1 MGFLL
6 HNASQAS
13 RIQESGVAMGLQ
25 VRYRSD
31 GQYVKTWYGQ
41 AVVNGKTES
50 WTLKTPF
57 KGKPPL
63 TSGGRVTLKGE
74 GDAKYEASRAKAE
87 NELKGLEEE
96 AKQKGRAENLVEK
109 LIEKKTGRA
118 VEYVKVAE
126 LATRWRNLPRESS
139 PCPEKQAWADN
150 MLSRFALAVE
160 ATYLYEVTA
169 EQASGY
175 MTSIREQYAAST
187 ADGIISL
194 LRSSFDRLLPVGV
207 VNPFKAR
214 ITRRGKHGGGAV
226 TVHKRPLTEEEL
238 ERLFEAA
245 RPDPLLYRLTVA
257 AACTGMRIG
266 DVCRLTWRSVDF
278 RSEVLSVRTSKTG
291 KPITIPIFKP
301 LREIFE
307 AALADR
313 VGASDFVFPDAEQ
326 MYRTNRS
333 GIVYRGKA
341 LFARAFSAPTEE
353 CTEVAE
359 NGEAVKGRVVL
370 KGVLSKVL
378 AAVSGWGF
386 AEAKKERMLDTLRRV
401 AAGQSYR
408 DIEDATGRKRGQ
420 ISEDLADAEL
430 ASEFVFRHGVSSGGR
445 GVRAL
450 MGVTRQKREGT
461 CMLRSAS
468 VLGWHSL
475 RATFATLALSA
486 NVPIETV
493 KLITGHSVVSTL
505 QKYYFNPT
513 AEHLRSVLGEKLPD
527 VLTGGQEESKQLVAG
542 GLTVE
547 TLANRV
553 ADKSATDDERKR
565 LGELLRA

>member
-1 MGFLL
+1 
-6 HNASQAS
+6 
-13 RIQESGVAMGLQ
+13 MGLQ

-50 WTLKTPF
+50 WTLKTQF

-63 TSGGRVTLKGE
+63 TPEGRVTLKGE
-74 GDAKYEASRAKAE
+74 GDAKYEVSRAKAE

-118 VEYVKVAE
+118 VEYVRLAE
-126 LATRWRNLPRESS
+126 LAARWRNLPRESS

-150 MLSRFALAVE
+150 MLNRFAKVVD

-175 MTSIREQYAAST
+175 MTSIRERYAAST

-194 LRSSFDRLLPVGV
+194 LRSAFDRLLPVGV

-214 ITRRGKHGGGAV
+214 ITRRGKHCGGAV
-226 TVHKRPLTEEEL
+226 TVHKRPLTAEEL

-257 AACTGMRIG
+257 AACTGLRIG

-278 RSEVLSVRTSKTG
+278 RSGVLSVRTSKTG

-313 VGASDFVFPDAEQ
+313 VGASEFVFPDAAQ
-326 MYRTNRS
+326 MYQTNRS

-341 LFARAFSAPTEE
+341 LFARAFSGPDEE

-359 NGEAVKGRVVL
+359 GGETVQGRVAL

-378 AAVSGWGF
+378 AAVDGWGF
-386 AEAKKERMLDTLRRV
+386 ADDKKARMLDTLRRV

-408 DIEDATGRKRGQ
+408 DIEAATGRKRGQ
-420 ISEDLADAEL
+420 ISEDLADAEQ
-430 ASEFVFRHGVSSGGR
+430 ASGFVFRHGKAKGGRR

-450 MGVTRQKREGT
+450 MRVTRQKREGA
-461 CMLRSAS
+461 CMLHSAS

-505 QKYYFNPT
+505 QKFYFNPT
-513 AEHLRSVLGEKLPD
+513 AEHLRAVLGDKLPD
-527 VLTGGQEESKQLVAG
+527 VLTGGKEEPKQLASG
-542 GLTVE
+542 AMTVE
-547 TLANRV
+547 DLAAKV
-553 ADKSATDDERKR
+553 AAKTATDEERKR
-565 LGELLRA
+565 LGEMLAMTGTEDVDTDKE

>member
-1 MGFLL
+1 
-6 HNASQAS
+6 
-13 RIQESGVAMGLQ
+13 MGLQ

-63 TSGGRVTLKGE
+63 TPEGRVTLKGE

-126 LATRWRNLPRESS
+126 LAARWRNLPRESS
-139 PCPEKQAWADN
+139 PCSEKQTWADN
-150 MLSRFALAVE
+150 MLSRFALAVD

-175 MTSIREQYAAST
+175 MTSIREKYAAST

-194 LRSSFDRLLPVGV
+194 LRSAFDRLLPVGV

-226 TVHKRPLTEEEL
+226 TVHKRPLTAEEL

-245 RPDPLLYRLTVA
+245 RHDPMLYRLTVA

-278 RSEVLSVRTSKTG
+278 RSGVLSIRTSKTG

-301 LREIFE
+301 LREILE
-307 AALADR
+307 AALAER
-313 VGASDFVFPDAEQ
+313 IETSEFVFPDAAL
-326 MYRTNRS
+326 MYRANRS

-341 LFARAFSAPTEE
+341 LFARAFAEPVDE
-353 CTEVAE
+353 CTDVAVS
-359 NGEAVKGRVVL
+359 GEAVKGRVDL
-370 KGVLSKVL
+370 EGVLPKVL
-378 AAVSGWGF
+378 AAVRGWGF
-386 AEAKKERMLDTLRRV
+386 AQAKKERMLDTLKRV
-401 AAGQSYR
+401 AEGQSYR
-408 DIEDATGRKRGQ
+408 QIEAATGRKRGQ
-420 ISEDLADAEL
+420 ICEDLADAERV
-430 ASEFVFRHGVSSGGR
+430 SGFVFRHGAPKGGR
-445 GVRAL
+445 GVREL

-505 QKYYFNPT
+505 QKFYFNPT
-513 AEHLRSVLGEKLPD
+513 AEHLRAVLGDKLPD
-527 VLTGGQEESKQLVAG
+527 VLTGGKEVPKQLAAG
-542 GLTVE
+542 EMTVE
-547 TLANRV
+547 ELAKRV
-553 ADKSATDDERKR
+553 ADKSATAEERKR
-565 LGELLRA
+565 LGELLAVPE

>member
-1 MGFLL
+1 MF
-6 HNASQAS
+6 H
-13 RIQESGVAMGLQ
+13 RKTESGVAMGLQ

-31 GQYVKTWYGQ
+31 GDYVRTWYGQ

-63 TSGGRVTLKGE
+63 TPEGRVTLKGE

-87 NELKGLEEE
+87 IELKGLEEE

-109 LIEKKTGRA
+109 LIEKKTGRQ
-118 VEYVKVAE
+118 VEYVRLDE
-126 LATRWRNLPRESS
+126 LAARWRGLPREAS
-139 PCPEKQAWADN
+139 PCSAKQAWADN
-150 MLSRFALAVE
+150 MLNRFAQAID
-160 ATYLYEVTA
+160 AKYLYEVTA

-175 MTSIREQYAAST
+175 MTSIRDQYAAST

-194 LRSSFDRLLPVGV
+194 LRSAFDRLLPVGV

-226 TVHKRPLTEEEL
+226 TVHKRPLTAEEL

-245 RPDPLLYRLTVA
+245 RPDSMLYRLTVA

-278 RSEVLSVRTSKTG
+278 RSDVLSVRTSKTG

-301 LREIFE
+301 LREVLD
-307 AALADR
+307 AALAER
-313 VGASDFVFPDAEQ
+313 VEASAFVFPDAEL
-326 MYRTNRS
+326 MYRRNRS
-333 GIVYRGKA
+333 GIVYRGKV
-341 LFARAFSAPTEE
+341 LFARAFSSPNED

-359 NGEAVKGRVVL
+359 NGEAVTGPVFL
-370 KGVLSKVL
+370 KGVLPMVL
-378 AAVSGWGF
+378 SAVNGWGF
-386 AEAKKERMLDTLRRV
+386 AETKKVRMLDTLKRV
-401 AAGQSYR
+401 ASGQSYR
-408 DIEDATGRKRGQ
+408 DIETATGRKRGQ
-420 ISEDLADAEL
+420 ISEDLADAERVSGL
-430 ASEFVFRHGVSSGGR
+430 VFRHGASTGGR
-445 GVRAL
+445 GVRVL
-450 MGVTRQKREGT
+450 MGVTRQNRDGT

-513 AEHLRSVLGEKLPD
+513 AEHLRAVLGDKLPE
-527 VLTGGQEESKQLVAG
+527 VLTGGKGARNRLTACEMTIEE
-542 GLTVE
+542 
-547 TLANRV
+547 LAARV
-553 ADKSATDDERKR
+553 ADKSATAEDRKR
-565 LGELLRA
+565 LAELLTS

>member
-1 MGFLL
+1 M
-6 HNASQAS
+6 
-13 RIQESGVAMGLQ
+13 
-25 VRYRSD
+25 
-31 GQYVKTWYGQ
+31 
-41 AVVNGKTES
+41 
-50 WTLKTPF
+50 
-57 KGKPPL
+57 
-63 TSGGRVTLKGE
+63 
-74 GDAKYEASRAKAE
+74 
-87 NELKGLEEE
+87 
-96 AKQKGRAENLVEK
+96 
-109 LIEKKTGRA
+109 
-118 VEYVKVAE
+118 AE

-139 PCPEKQAWADN
+139 PCTEKQTWADN
-150 MLSRFALAVE
+150 MLSRFALAVD

-175 MTSIREQYAAST
+175 MTCIREKYAAST

-194 LRSSFDRLLPVGV
+194 LRSAFDRLLPVGV

-226 TVHKRPLTEEEL
+226 TVHKRPLTAEEL

-245 RPDPLLYRLTVA
+245 RPDPMLYRLTVA

-278 RSEVLSVRTSKTG
+278 RSGVLSIRTSKTG

-307 AALADR
+307 AALAER
-313 VGASDFVFPDAEQ
+313 IETSEFVFPDAAL

-341 LFARAFSAPTEE
+341 LFARAFADPVDE
-353 CTEVAE
+353 CTDVAVS
-359 NGEAVKGRVVL
+359 GEAVKGRVDLESVL
-370 KGVLSKVL
+370 PKVL
-378 AAVSGWGF
+378 AAVRGWGF
-386 AEAKKERMLDTLRRV
+386 AQAKKERMLDTLKRV
-401 AAGQSYR
+401 AEGQSYR
-408 DIEDATGRKRGQ
+408 QIEAATGRKRGQ
-420 ISEDLADAEL
+420 ICEDLADAERV
-430 ASEFVFRHGVSSGGR
+430 SGFVFRHGAPAGGR
-445 GVRAL
+445 GVREL

-505 QKYYFNPT
+505 QKFYFNPT
-513 AEHLRSVLGEKLPD
+513 AEHLRAVLGDKLPD
-527 VLTGGQEESKQLVAG
+527 VLTGGKEVAKQLPVG
-542 GLTVE
+542 KMTVE
-547 TLANRV
+547 QLAAKV
-553 ADKSATDDERKR
+553 AEGKATDEEKKR
-565 LGELLRA
+565 LGELLTA

>member
-1 MGFLL
+1 
-6 HNASQAS
+6 
-13 RIQESGVAMGLQ
+13 MGLQ

-31 GQYVKTWYGQ
+31 GQHVKTWYGQ

-63 TSGGRVTLKGE
+63 TPEGRVTLRGE
-74 GDAKYEASRAKAE
+74 GDPLFETSRAKAE
-87 NELKGLEEE
+87 NELKGLEED

-118 VEYVKVAE
+118 VEYVKVAD
-126 LATRWRNLPRESS
+126 LAERWRNLPREAA
-139 PCPEKQAWADN
+139 PCSAKQAWADN
-150 MLSRFALAVE
+150 MLNRFATAVA

-169 EQASGY
+169 QQASGY
-175 MTSIREQYAAST
+175 MTRIREQYAAST

-194 LRSSFDRLLPVGV
+194 LRSAFDRLLPVGV

-214 ITRRGKHGGGAV
+214 ITRRGRQGGGAV
-226 TVHKRPLTEEEL
+226 TVHKRPLTVVEL
-238 ERLFEAA
+238 QNLFEAA
-245 RPDPLLYRLTVA
+245 RHDPMLYRLTVA

-266 DVCRLTWRSVDF
+266 DVCRLSWRSVDF

-313 VGASDFVFPDAEQ
+313 VGASEFVFPDAER

-341 LFARAFSAPTEE
+341 MFARAFSSPDEE
-353 CTEVAE
+353 CTEVTE
-359 NGEAVKGRVVL
+359 NGEAVQGRADL
-370 KGVLSKVL
+370 KGVLPKVL
-378 AAVSGWGF
+378 EAVRGWGF
-386 AEAKKERMLDTLRRV
+386 SQAKMERMLDTLRRV
-401 AAGQSYR
+401 ADGQSYR
-408 DIEDATGRKRGQ
+408 QVETATGRKRGQ
-420 ISEDLADAEL
+420 ICEDLADAERV
-430 ASEFVFRHGVSSGGR
+430 SGFIFRHGTPTGGR
-445 GVRAL
+445 GVRTL

-493 KLITGHSVVSTL
+493 KLITGHSVVSTI
-505 QKYYFNPT
+505 QKFYFNPT
-513 AEHLRSVLGEKLPD
+513 AEHLRSVLGDKLPD
-527 VLTGGQEESKQLVAG
+527 VLTGGERSSKVLGCGSSKVG
-542 GLTVE
+542 EMTVE
-547 TLANRV
+547 ELAAKV
-553 ADKSATDDERKR
+553 AAKTATDAERQR
-565 LGELLRA
+565 LGELLRG

>member
-1 MGFLL
+1 
-6 HNASQAS
+6 
-13 RIQESGVAMGLQ
+13 MGLQ

-41 AVVNGKTES
+41 AVVNGRTES

-63 TSGGRVTLKGE
+63 TPDGRVTLKGE
-74 GDAKYEASRAKAE
+74 GDHLFEASRAKAE
-87 NELKGLEEE
+87 NELKGLEED

-109 LIEKKTGRA
+109 LIEKKTGRQ

-139 PCPEKQAWADN
+139 PCAEKQAWADN
-150 MLSRFALAVE
+150 MLNRFAKTVE

-169 EQASGY
+169 EQASSY
-175 MTSIREQYAAST
+175 MTRIRGQYAAST

-194 LRSSFDRLLPVGV
+194 LRSAFDRLLPVGV

-214 ITRRGKHGGGAV
+214 ITRRGKHGSGSA
-226 TVHKRPLTEEEL
+226 TIHKRPLTAEEL

-245 RPDPLLYRLTVA
+245 RPDPLLYRLAVA

-278 RSEVLSVRTSKTG
+278 RNDVLSVRTSKTG
-291 KPITIPIFKP
+291 KPVAIPIFKP
-301 LREIFE
+301 LRDVLDAALEGRAGSDAHVFPE
-307 AALADR
+307 AA
-313 VGASDFVFPDAEQ
+313 Q
-326 MYRTNRS
+326 MYQSNRS

-341 LFARAFSAPTEE
+341 LFARAFAEPHDE

-359 NGEAVKGRVVL
+359 DGDAVQGRANL
-370 KGVLSKVL
+370 KDLLPKVL
-378 AAVSGWGF
+378 DAVSGWRF
-386 AEAKKERMLDTLRRV
+386 AQAKEDRMCDTLKRV
-401 AAGQSYR
+401 AGGQSYR
-408 DIEDATGRKRGQ
+408 DIEAATGRKRGQ
-420 ISEDLADAEL
+420 ISEDLADAER
-430 ASEFVFRHGVSSGGR
+430 ASGVIFRHGSAKAGR
-445 GVRAL
+445 GVRTL
-450 MGVTRQKREGT
+450 MTVTRQKREGT

-486 NVPIETV
+486 NVPVETV
-493 KLITGHSVVSTL
+493 RLVTGHSVVSTL

-513 AEHLRSVLGEKLPD
+513 AEHLRAVLGEKLPD
-527 VLTGGQEESKQLVAG
+527 VLTGGAGSSKVLERGSSKVG
-542 GLTVE
+542 E
-547 TLANRV
+547 TLEGLAAKV
-553 ADKSATDDERKR
+553 AEGGATNEERKR
-565 LGELLRA
+565 LAELLRA